1 MSLNDTNEKKHADA
15 STVVA
20 VGKRKRLEVE
30 EEPVSNHSMCQA
42 CQVVDIEPPQPRF
55 TLFCSSD
62 TATNCDICAGCFS
75 KCSSDRHC
83 KTFLECP
90 VCQSRCRQWTVN
102 YTKTAHTRRRTIESS
117 LSHTSEEIKPDQ
129 SEDPVRY
136 HQSLA
141 ADSEA
146 SGADEFIGI
155 ALTTCRESRV
165 IHSSNMYKVEGDC
178 NDWDENQI
186 HLLEDIFQNLHSM
199 LITNDKERRRVNIDP
214 SSMPTPQAFRAL
226 VANDYSPLCRMIFIL
241 GYGERLAKHT
251 PCDPEAENWKRV
263 LTTSFAAADL
273 IRHLRDE
280 GSSGVVKTV
289 TTALGKAFGIPKDL
303 LTYLCEIGVCSAYQT
318 IRRRGH
324 KDFAEKLLEGS
335 SFRFERHD
343 HLTNLF
349 DNVGFFQGGNADRV
363 GYLQSTLQVIAVTP
377 AEELVKLGIYPD
389 RNNPDAQVLCR
400 KRKNWADERMK
411 NNVGYDEVLAPK
423 EKDHNQLATRTMSV
437 IDELLKI
444 VVEENMFTYEEAEE
458 MIETGMHEWYVGMP
472 DLFGR
477 TSVEREETAL
487 LALVEHDHLEAVVV
501 EDESV
506 AKTHFEANNA
516 YVDVLM
522 MKDLSKKDTCQDLID
537 YTFDIQKQML
547 EKESPEG
554 WEDIPPIS
562 ELDTLLMA
570 CDGAPA
576 ATMERIKIA
585 HPEKVP
591 ACILSGGFHMM
602 LSGYKAQGKLFAKT
616 HLEDIFSLWRKTE
629 GKLKWVMEPGDPNQI
644 EDELIMM
651 LLGLFTHAILGLIE
665 TKREADPNAEFELSA
680 VDVLEHM
687 LARGKKYPMVF
698 LILNSIPLAGMI
710 FILQDAEANADAE
723 AYLSAMRLLLSVF
736 CSSHQTGYVF
746 LICQFFQNWFCA
758 SDAERALYENVFL
771 FRQTKNGRNIFPDCF
786 VEWSV
791 RYLRAFTGK
800 KAVRKNYGN
809 IVCQAALL
817 LNERCSI
824 KQSVKKEGKSSP
836 DTEEERKFRSL
847 DKVMQECLL
856 YFRDLNLFG
865 PGPPLHVPAKP
876 WKTRKDMDRHDWEEA
891 SETECKSPSG
901 RMHVNPD
908 LLFHLTTGLER
919 SKSYFT
925 HFNVEGDLAS
935 PERSE
940 QVVSLALIE
949 GDVSKVNTAT
959 ANNAERYVSVDA
971 TFLKTMGLINVAE
984 LKKELKD
991 LNSTLKAI
999 FPAMETI
1006 KAQKQQPSQKPPNK
1020 LSYIDAVIL
1029 ARQQL
1034 ILQDAD
1040 WAIKRRAELTAASD
1054 TDSNA
1059 DSYEIRRDRELRS
1072 PLYSFEGTDA
1082 RREYASKRYKFT
1094 PPSATT
1100 AAAVAAV
1107 ASPSNSDR
1115 HIGSQDTTASS
1126 PSTAGCGAA
1135 RNVLKNANVESMDA
1149 DW

>member
-1 MSLNDTNEKKHADA
+1 MSESDSNEKSHAVA
-15 STVVA
+15 TTVVA
-20 VGKRKRLEVE
+20 VGKKRRLEGE
-30 EEPVSNHSMCQA
+30 GGPVSTHSMCQA
-42 CQVVDIEPPQPRF
+42 CQVVDIELPQPRF
-55 TLFCSSD
+55 TLFCSAN
-62 TATNCDICAGCFS
+62 TASNCDICAGCFS

-90 VCQSRCRQWTVN
+90 VCQSQCRQWTVN
-102 YTKTAHTRRRTIESS
+102 YTKTTATRREPS
-117 LSHTSEEIKPDQ
+117 LQSPMSHTSEEIRPDQ

-141 ADSEA
+141 VDSEA

-155 ALTTCRESRV
+155 TLTSCRDKRV

-186 HLLEDIFQNLHSM
+186 HLLEDICQNLHSM
-199 LITNDKERRRVNIDP
+199 LITNDKERSRVNIDP
-214 SSMPTPQAFRAL
+214 SSMPTPEGFRAL
-226 VANDYSPLCRMIFIL
+226 AINDYSPLCRMIFIL
-241 GYGERLAKHT
+241 GYGERLAHYT

-273 IRHLRDE
+273 IRHLRQE

-289 TTALGKAFGIPKDL
+289 TTALAKAFSIPKDFL
-303 LTYLCEIGVCSAYQT
+303 IHLNEIGVSKSYQT
-318 IRRRGH
+318 IRRKGY
-324 KDFAEKLLEGS
+324 KDFAQKLLEGS
-335 SFRFERHD
+335 NSMGERHD

-389 RNNPDAQVLCR
+389 RNKPEARVLCR
-400 KRKNWADERMK
+400 ERKSWEDERVK
-411 NNVGYDEVLAPK
+411 DNVGYNEVLAPK
-423 EKDHNQLATRTMSV
+423 EKDHNQLASRTLSV
-437 IDELLKI
+437 IDELVKI
-444 VVEENMFTYEEAEE
+444 VADGSMFTYEETEQ
-458 MIETGMHEWYVGMP
+458 MIETGMHEWNQVMP

-477 TSVEREETAL
+477 TIVEHEETAD
-487 LALVEHDHLEAVVV
+487 LAHHEHVESVV
-501 EDESV
+501 EEDERI

-516 YVDVLM
+516 HLDVPM
-522 MKDLSKKDTCQDLID
+522 MADLSKKTTCQDLID
-537 YTFDIQKQML
+537 YTASIQKQML
-547 EKESPEG
+547 AKESPEG
-554 WEDIPPIS
+554 WEDIPPIL
-562 ELDTLLMA
+562 EHVPMLMA
-570 CDGAPA
+570 CDGQPA
-576 ATMERIKIA
+576 ATMERIKIED
-585 HPEKVP
+585 PEKVP

-602 LSGYKAQGKLFAKT
+602 LSGYKAQGKLFAET
-616 HLEDIFSLWRKTE
+616 HLKDIFSLWRKTE

-687 LARGKKYPMVF
+687 LARAKKYPMVF
-698 LILNSIPLAGMI
+698 LILNSVPLAGMI

-758 SDAERALYENVFL
+758 SEAERALYENVFL
-771 FRQTKNGRNIFPDCF
+771 FRKTKNGRNIFPDRF

-791 RYLRAFTGK
+791 RYLRSFTGK

-817 LNERCSI
+817 MNERCSV
-824 KQSVKKEGKSSP
+824 KQSVKKENKPSP
-836 DTEEERKFRSL
+836 DTEEERKFLSL

-865 PGPPLHVPAKP
+865 PGPPRHVPAKP
-876 WKTRKDMDRHDWEEA
+876 WTTRKDMDRQDWEEA

-901 RMHVNPD
+901 RVHVNTEI
-908 LLFHLTTGLER
+908 LFYISAGVE
-919 SKSYFT
+919 KSEQYFT
-925 HFNVEGDLAS
+925 HFNVEGDLKS

-940 QVVSLALIE
+940 QVVSLTLIE
-949 GDVSKVNTAT
+949 GDLSKLRTTT
-959 ANNAERYVSVDA
+959 ANNAERYLSLDA
-971 TFLKTMGLINVAE
+971 TFLMTTGLISLAE
-984 LKKELKD
+984 LKKELKF
-991 LNSTLKAI
+991 LNETLTAI
-999 FPAMETI
+999 FPSMDPI
-1006 KAQKQQPSQKPPNK
+1006 KAQKQQPSQKAPNK
-1020 LSYIDAVIL
+1020 KCFIDAVIE
-1029 ARQQL
+1029 ARQAL
-1034 ILQDAD
+1034 ILHDAD
-1040 WAIKRRAELTAASD
+1040 WKTKRRVELTAASD
-1054 TDSNA
+1054 TDGNV
-1059 DSYEIRRDRELRS
+1059 DSFETRRDKELLS
-1072 PLYSFEGTDA
+1072 PLYSFQGTDA
-1082 RREYASKRYKFT
+1082 RSEYAIKRYKFT
-1094 PPSATT
+1094 PPSA
-1100 AAAVAAV
+1100 AAAAA
-1107 ASPSNSDR
+1107 AAPPSPSTSDR
-1115 HIGSQDTTASS
+1115 HVGSQDTTASS

-1135 RNVLKNANVESMDA
+1135 RNILKNMNVESMDA